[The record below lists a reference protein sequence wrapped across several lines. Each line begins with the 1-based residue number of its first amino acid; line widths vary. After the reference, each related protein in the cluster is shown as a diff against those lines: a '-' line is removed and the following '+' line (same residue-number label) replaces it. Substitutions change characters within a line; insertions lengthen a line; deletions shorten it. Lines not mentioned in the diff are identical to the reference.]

1 MPALDPIQCCYSLAG
16 VRIGFRWRED
26 GKQKTLYLGKTDEP
40 EAVVDETLS

>member
-1 MPALDPIQCCYSLAG
+1 VGATG